1 MKLQFVSRWSL
12 FICSGKIPSL
22 LPVIAVLMVAM
33 TSSTVAQTT
42 FTWNRTNTNTNDW
55 GNSASWTPG
64 GGPPGVNDTARIQN
78 NGTNNFGIDANY
90 TVGNFTFDMGAGNTR
105 IFTMAATDATY
116 RLTVNGTTTI
126 SSGTMVMN
134 STTINTANRILEL
147 YTTDLLIDGG
157 HFFLGTTSANGNNVL
172 NVSGTTTIANG
183 SSLNFHRL
191 GSATGNNTM
200 NLGALQVSGTGAFYI
215 DSKRDTGATNSS
227 TPNIAVVTQ
236 VTGDGII
243 GRQVNTQPVA
253 SFSGLRISG
262 SVLQSPATFSGT
274 ISNEI
279 GNLNVEKQGGNTQIF
294 SGNNTYTGQ
303 TTISGGTLLINGT
316 HIQSAVGLGG
326 GSATNGL
333 YLVQS
338 GATLGGSGRIAG
350 NATANNSNMVYVESG
365 GTLAPGSSIGT
376 LTLDGANISGT
387 GSEVLNMASGAE
399 FSFELAGDGLSA
411 DRVSFWNYAGAT
423 DFLRNDNVINLSLS
437 GPVVAGTYTVVLFD
451 FFSDSGTTVTAS
463 GISGGLTLTG
473 ATIDSNITSANLLF
487 NTNNISL
494 EYTVIPEPSTWLLL
508 TVGLCAV
515 VFLRRRSSSRV

>member
-1 MKLQFVSRWSL
+1 M
-12 FICSGKIPSL
+12 
-22 LPVIAVLMVAM
+22 A
-33 TSSTVAQTT
+33 SSAVAQTT
-42 FTWNRTNTNTNDW
+42 FTWNRTTTNGTDW

-78 NGTNNFGIDANY
+78 NSTGNFGIDANY
-90 TVGNFTFDMGAGNTR
+90 TIGDFEFDMGTGNSRT
-105 IFTMAATDATY
+105 FTVPTVDGTY
-116 RLTVNGTTTI
+116 RLTVAQTLSASGTTEI
-126 SSGTMVMN
+126 SSGTMIMN
-134 STTINTANRILEL
+134 IGSANRIIEL
-147 YTTDLLIDGG
+147 YTDHLLINGG
-157 HFFLGTTSANGNNVL
+157 NLFLGGDSAQGNNVL
-172 NVSGTTTIANG
+172 NVSGTTTVSSG
-183 SSLNFHRL
+183 SLNFYRL
-191 GSATGNNTM
+191 GTNTGNNTM
-200 NLGALQVSGTGAFYI
+200 SLGALSVSGTGAFYVNSTRPNGGTNVGTLNTAVVNQI
-215 DSKRDTGATNSS
+215 TGNGLIGRNSS
-227 TPNIAVVTQ
+227 TS
-236 VTGDGII
+236 G
-243 GRQVNTQPVA
+243 A
-253 SFSGLRISG
+253 STLRING
-262 SVLQSPATFSGT
+262 TALQSPATFSGT
-274 ISNEI
+274 ISNTL
-279 GNLNVEKQGGNTQIF
+279 GTLQVEKQGANTQIF

-303 TTISGGTLLINGT
+303 TTISGGSLLINGT
-316 HIQSAVGLGG
+316 HIQSTDGLGG

-333 YLVQS
+333 YLVQN
-338 GATLGGSGRIAG
+338 GATLGGSGRISGFGSA
-350 NATANNSNMVYVESG
+350 ANTNMVLVQSG

-437 GPVVAGTYTVVLFD
+437 GPLTAGTYTVVLFD

-515 VFLRRRSSSRV
+515 VFLRRRSSSRI